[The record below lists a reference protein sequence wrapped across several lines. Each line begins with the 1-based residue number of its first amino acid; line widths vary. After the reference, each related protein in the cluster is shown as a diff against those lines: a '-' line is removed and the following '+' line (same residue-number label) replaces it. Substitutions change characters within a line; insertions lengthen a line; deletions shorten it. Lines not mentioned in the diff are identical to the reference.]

1 MNFGNENFSEKIK
14 YQLSSLSHSNRLPHA
29 IIVAG
34 GNRESRQNVAE
45 FLCKYAVCS
54 GENKPCFTCK
64 NCVKAESHSH
74 PDITVVKGSDDTK
87 AKIYNKKII
96 DNIIRDTAIIPN
108 EADSKVFLFYD
119 VDEKLPIISQ
129 NALLKTLEEPPGD
142 VIFVMTC
149 KDASLMLDTIISRS
163 TLINIPNDEVFSET
177 GVALS
182 EEIALSLL
190 DVNEYAL
197 LRATYKLSKR
207 DIFLETMPPLRMI
220 IRDTLVLL
228 SGGKPVTQ
236 SEAPKKLQRK
246 LTREKSLS
254 LLDTIEKAQ
263 RMAKGNGNINLL
275 STWLCTELRRITW
288 QK

>member
-1 MNFGNENFSEKIK
+1 MTIQKQKYIIK
-14 YQLSSLSHSNRLPHA
+14 KLL
-29 IIVAG
+29 
-34 GNRESRQNVAE
+34 
-45 FLCKYAVCS
+45 
-54 GENKPCFTCK
+54 T
-64 NCVKAESHSH
+64 
-74 PDITVVKGSDDTK
+74 
-87 AKIYNKKII
+87 
-96 DNIIRDTAIIPN
+96 NIIRDTAIIPN

-119 VDEKLPIISQ
+119 VDEKLPVISQ
-129 NALLKTLEEPPGD
+129 NALLKTLEEPPSG

-163 TLINIPNDEVFSET
+163 TLINIPNDEVFLEN

-190 DVNEYAL
+190 DVNEYTL
-197 LRATYKLSKR
+197 LKATYKLNKR
-207 DIFLETMPPLRMI
+207 DIFLETMPPLSMI

-246 LTREKSLS
+246 LTREKTLS

>member
-1 MNFGNENFSEKIK
+1 MNFGKENFSEKIK
-14 YQLSSLSHSNRLPHA
+14 HQLFSLSHNSRLPHA

-34 GNRESRQNVAE
+34 GNRETRKAVAQ

-54 GENKPCFTCK
+54 GDSKPCSVCK
-64 NCVKAESHSH
+64 NCIKAENHSH
-74 PDITVVKGSDDTK
+74 PDITVVEGSQKTK
-87 AKIYNKKII
+87 AKIYSKDII
-96 DNIIRDTAIIPN
+96 EEIIRDTAIVPN

-119 VDEKLPIISQ
+119 VDEKLPVISQ
-129 NALLKTLEEPPGD
+129 NALLKTLEEPPVG

-163 TLINIPNDEVFSET
+163 TLINIPNDEVFSED
-177 GVALS
+177 GLALS
-182 EEIALSLL
+182 EEIANALL
-190 DVNEYAL
+190 DINEYTL
-197 LRATYKLSKR
+197 LKATSKLSKR
-207 DIFLETMPPLRMI
+207 EIFLETMPPLRMV
-220 IRDTLVLL
+220 IRDILILL

-236 SEAPKKLQRK
+236 SDTPKKLQRK

-263 RMAKGNGNINLL
+263 RMAKGNTNINLL
-275 STWLCTELRRITW
+275 CTWLCTELRRITW